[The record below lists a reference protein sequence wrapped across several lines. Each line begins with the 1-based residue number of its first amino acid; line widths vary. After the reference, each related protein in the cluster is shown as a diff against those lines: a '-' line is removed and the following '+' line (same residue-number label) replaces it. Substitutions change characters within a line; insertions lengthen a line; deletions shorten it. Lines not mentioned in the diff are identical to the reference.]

1 MKLTNQV
8 HGLSKEQ
15 LAARQVEYIDIATPG
30 KDYWSYL
37 VGNCSIDFSKFQSAR
52 IDRGPLIKG
61 WQVRVFCNCNYV
73 FLLSHESLA
82 CIPFLLFFW
91 QNSQI
96 AYLI

>member
-1 MKLTNQV
+1 MKSQHITPFLYFLVAFWHSLVKLRNQV

-37 VGNCSIDFSKFQSAR
+37 VGNCSIDFSKFKSAR

-61 WQVRVFCNCNYV
+61 WQVRVFCNCNLCFSFV
-73 FLLSHESLA
+73 S
-82 CIPFLLFFW
+82 
-91 QNSQI
+91 
-96 AYLI
+96 